1 MIHVPYSV
9 QFVTTLDENHPV
21 AKRAIEN
28 LGVGDDMADMLA
40 EMLVEFLD
48 KHFAEVNKGW
58 TWARVD
64 TLDSLMKESEN
75 DLREKANA

>member
-21 AKRAIEN
+21 ARTAIEK
-28 LGVGDDMADMLA
+28 LGVGDELADMLS

-48 KHFAEVNKGW
+48 KHFAEVNNGW

-64 TLDSLMKESEN
+64 TLDSLMRESEN
-75 DLREKANA
+75 DLRETANA

>member
-21 AKRAIEN
+21 AKQAIEN
-28 LGVGDDMADMLA
+28 AGDNLSDMLA

-48 KHFAEVNKGW
+48 NHFAKINKGW

-64 TLDSLMKESEN
+64 TLDSLVSEN
-75 DLREKANA
+75 NLIETANA

>member
-1 MIHVPYSV
+1 MIHIPYSV

-21 AKRAIEN
+21 AKHAIDKF
-28 LGVGDDMADMLA
+28 GVGDELADMLA

-48 KHFAEVNKGW
+48 KHFAEVNDGW

-64 TLDSLMKESEN
+64 TLDSLVSEN
-75 DLREKANA
+75 NLIEMANL

>member
-9 QFVTTLDENHPV
+9 QFVTTLDENHPITKNV
-21 AKRAIEN
+21 IDRI
-28 LGVGDDMADMLA
+28 GVGDELADMLS
-40 EMLVEFLD
+40 ELLVEFLD
-48 KHFAEVNKGW
+48 KHFAEVNQGW

-75 DLREKANA
+75 NLKETANA

>member
-21 AKRAIEN
+21 AKTAIEKF
-28 LGVGDDMADMLA
+28 GVGDELADMLA

-48 KHFAEVNKGW
+48 KHFAEVNNGW

-75 DLREKANA
+75 NLRETANA